1 MNSLGIKGALQIKM
15 TILMATILMITFS
28 YLDHKLNKAFFRH
41 LKSNR
46 NTNNT
51 QMS

>member
-15 TILMATILMITFS
+15 TILMATILITFS
-28 YLDHKLNKAFFRH
+28 YLDHKLNKAFFRR